1 MLACLSSGW
10 NCFDFFVVC
19 SSLLLLLFPDT
30 PGISHLRTV
39 RVLRVLRLFAR
50 VRSLRLIII
59 ALASSVVPVLNAMVL
74 MALVTS
80 IFAIRL
86 FPSLISNPSGTL
98 MPARPAYA
106 CGDSR
111 QFVPF
116 DAPFRMLATLLCVYF
131 I

>member
-59 ALASSVVPVLNAMVL
+59 ALGSILPQLKISEDFLDVLLEDIGKGADAGAAGAPVMSEERGLGRQSSRSP
-74 MALVTS
+74 
-80 IFAIRL
+80 
-86 FPSLISNPSGTL
+86 
-98 MPARPAYA
+98 
-106 CGDSR
+106 C
-111 QFVPF
+111 Q
-116 DAPFRMLATLLCVYF
+116 
-131 I
+131 